1 MFHFTFLILS
11 TLLPLTS
18 PRTHTHLSASRVDA
32 TTGKGTERQAKA
44 MANVQQTQAFYA
56 LTLEAPSAPTA
67 AVLCNVIPGL
77 KAGDQQIFEA
87 RGQHVLLHRITE
99 SADRTERKITT
110 VCDQDVFGIVRG
122 VAAFRIPATATGKSS
137 QPKHPLLPHYIQ
149 VLIVMAAN
157 YSVWMT
163 GTLRSHH
170 EAHKVNI
177 E

>member
-1 MFHFTFLILS
+1 
-11 TLLPLTS
+11 
-18 PRTHTHLSASRVDA
+18 
-32 TTGKGTERQAKA
+32 

-99 SADRTERKITT
+99 SADRSERKITT
-110 VCDQDVFGIVRG
+110 VCDQDVFGIIRG
-122 VAAFRIPATATGKSS
+122 VAAFRIPATATGKQIFSHQTS
-137 QPKHPLLPHYIQ
+137 E

-157 YSVWMT
+157 YSVWMNWT
-163 GTLRSHH
+163 PPS
-170 EAHKVNI
+170 
-177 E
+177 